1 MDEQKVD
8 PERREASRA
17 AAWTA
22 LGTIGAAV
30 VAAVVTLITVYL
42 PSSPPMGGQP
52 AAPAS
57 RVPPPSAATPSG
69 ATTPT
74 NTPAA
79 TVPPVPRSSLLVAF
93 GGRWQGEVSAGG
105 LGYTMTLDIPD
116 TCAEGL
122 PCGTMT
128 TDLYGCVGELVL
140 IRIGDGPQFDL
151 ATVSFTEGS
160 SSSCEL
166 RPEGGDYFTMG
177 RDVLVYA
184 TGYDGSRRG
193 TLRRI
198 S

>member
-30 VAAVVTLITVYL
+30 VAAVVTLVTVYL
-42 PSSPPMGGQP
+42 PSSPQVAGQP

-57 RVPPPSAATPSG
+57 RVPPPAATSSPSV
-69 ATTPT
+69 
-74 NTPAA
+74 TPAA

-105 LGYTMTLDIPD
+105 LSYTMTLDIPD
-116 TCAEGL
+116 DCAEGL

-140 IRIGDGPQFDL
+140 VRIGDGPQFDL
-151 ATVSFTEGS
+151 ATVDFTEGS

-166 RPEGGDYFTMG
+166 RPDGGDYFTMG

-184 TGYDGSRRG
+184 AGYDGSRRG

-198 S
+198 G